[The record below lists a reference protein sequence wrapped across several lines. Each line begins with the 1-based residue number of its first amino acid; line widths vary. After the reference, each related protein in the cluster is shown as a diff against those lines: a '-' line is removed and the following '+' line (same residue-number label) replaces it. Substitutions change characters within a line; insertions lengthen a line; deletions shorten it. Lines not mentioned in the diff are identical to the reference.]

1 MFTLVYQNIDMNKDY
16 YGKAVSRPKGEIS
29 MTNFP
34 KDYHIGD
41 WCKRGAWIILVI
53 GVLDIVVGIYTAI
66 QQTGASGGAPLSFT
80 IANVLQVVFSIAS
93 PTLFYFLVLY
103 SAGLVLNRFAAAEQ
117 VAVPEMAK
125 EDEEPA
131 QTQVR

>member
-16 YGKAVSRPKGEIS
+16 YGKAVSRPKGEIP
-29 MTNFP
+29 MTNLLRES
-34 KDYHIGD
+34 HIGD

-53 GVLDIVVGIYTAI
+53 GVLNIVVGIYTAI
-66 QQTGASGGAPLSFT
+66 QQSSAGGAPLSYT
-80 IANVLQVVFSIAS
+80 IADVLQGVFSIAS

-103 SAGLVLNRFAAAEQ
+103 SAGLVLNRFAAAEE

>member
-1 MFTLVYQNIDMNKDY
+1 
-16 YGKAVSRPKGEIS
+16 
-29 MTNFP
+29 MTNLL
-34 KDYHIGD
+34 KEYHIGD

-66 QQTGASGGAPLSFT
+66 QQSSASGGAPLSFT
-80 IANVLQVVFSIAS
+80 IADVLQVVFSVAS

-103 SAGLVLNRFAAAEQ
+103 SAGLVLNHFAAAEQ
-117 VAVPEMAK
+117 VAVPEVEKQDEEQVAVPEVKK
-125 EDEEPA
+125 EDEEPT